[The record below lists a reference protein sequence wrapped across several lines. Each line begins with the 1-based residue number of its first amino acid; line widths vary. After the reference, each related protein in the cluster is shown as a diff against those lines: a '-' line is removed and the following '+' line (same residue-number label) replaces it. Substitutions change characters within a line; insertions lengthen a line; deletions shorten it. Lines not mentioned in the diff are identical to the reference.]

1 MRISSYFFKIVSLS
15 LLCLQGSY
23 AQDGKF
29 VIDRVIATI
38 GGEIVLYSEIQEQV
52 AYAKQQQPN
61 LPADFE
67 CIALQSILIEKM
79 LVNQAKL
86 DSVAV
91 ADVEVETQLSARI
104 DRLLLYFNQDQ
115 RALEEYYG
123 QTIEQIK
130 STLRNDMRNKLLSE
144 RMQGTITEKATI
156 TPAEVKA
163 FFNKIPKDSLPYFNS
178 EVEIREVV
186 HKPKI
191 NEEEEAQAKAKA
203 DDLRRRIV
211 EKGESFADLAKKHS
225 ADPGSGS
232 NGGDLGWQKRG
243 TFVAEF
249 EATAYNLEK
258 EQISPVIR
266 TEFGYHI
273 IQLIERRG
281 NLIHC
286 RHILIRPEITDA
298 DLVAAEQLLD
308 SVRQLIIAGKMTFSE
323 AVKRYGDPN
332 HPSFNN
338 DGRVANPRS
347 GTTFFEVSDLDTDV
361 YFAIEELKPGQVS
374 EPLPL
379 RSPTGEVYYR
389 LVELVSRTAPHRA
402 SLKSDYGKIQ
412 QAALEEKKSTFT
424 ETWVDEKLRNTYLSI
439 DERYLHCSI
448 LQEMLQLS
456 AAQKP

>member
-1 MRISSYFFKIVSLS
+1 VLV
-15 LLCLQGSY
+15 CLPGLN
-23 AQDGKF
+23 AQDTKY

-38 GGEIVLYSEIQEQV
+38 GGEIILYSEIQEQV

-61 LPADFE
+61 LPDDFE

-91 ADVEVETQLSARI
+91 ADVEVETQLNARI

-115 RALEEYYG
+115 KALEEYYG

-144 RMQGTITEKATI
+144 RMQGKITEKATI
-156 TPAEVKA
+156 TPSEVKA

-186 HKPKI
+186 HKPTI
-191 NEEEEAQAKAKA
+191 NEEEETQARMKAE
-203 DDLRRRIV
+203 DLRKRIV
-211 EKGESFADLAKKHS
+211 EKGESFADLAKKYS

-298 DLVAAEQLLD
+298 DLVSAEQLLD
-308 SVRQLIIAGKMTFSE
+308 SVRQLIVAGKMTFSE

-379 RSPTGEVYYR
+379 RAPTGEVYYR

-439 DERYLHCSI
+439 DERYIQCTI

>member
-1 MRISSYFFKIVSLS
+1 MRTSSYFYRTISLL
-15 LLCLQGSY
+15 LLCLPGLN
-23 AQDGKF
+23 AQDTKY

-38 GGEIVLYSEIQEQV
+38 GGEIILYSEIQEQV

-61 LPADFE
+61 LPDDFE

-115 RALEEYYG
+115 KALEEYYG
-123 QTIEQIK
+123 QTTEQIK

-144 RMQGTITEKATI
+144 RMQGNITEKATI
-156 TPAEVKA
+156 TPSEVKA

-191 NEEEEAQAKAKA
+191 NAEEEAQAQMKAE
-203 DDLRRRIV
+203 DLRKQIV
-211 EKGESFADLAKKHS
+211 EKGESFAELAKKHS

-249 EATAYNLEK
+249 EATAYSLEK

-298 DLVAAEQLLD
+298 DLVSAEQLLD
-308 SVRQLIIAGKMTFSE
+308 SVRQLIVAGKMTFSE
-323 AVKRYGDPN
+323 AVKQYGDPN

-379 RSPTGEVYYR
+379 RAPTGEVYYR

-402 SLKSDYGKIQ
+402 SLQSDYGKIQ

-424 ETWVDEKLRNTYLSI
+424 EEWVDEKLRNTYLSI
-439 DERYLHCSI
+439 DERYMRCTI

-456 AAQKP
+456 AASKP